1 MTSTLVLCVQR
12 DAFPAYHPERRCT
25 SSDSV
30 YDPSVLSWR
39 QSLETHLLVMC
50 DLRCTAL
57 NDFVKSPRCKS
68 PIKDRRKK
76 RALLNVCSSVRVAE
90 NRCELQSSSSKSEKT
105 TVRVSFHYAHVTR
118 QHYHKLSK
126 WSSIQ
131 TDIIANN

>member
-1 MTSTLVLCVQR
+1 MTSTLVLCVQC
-12 DAFPAYHPERRCT
+12 DTFPAYHPKRRCA

-39 QSLETHLLVMC
+39 RSLETHLLVMC
-50 DLRCTAL
+50 DRCTAL
-57 NDFVKSPRCKS
+57 NDFVNLPRCKP

-76 RALLNVCSSVRVAE
+76 RALFNVCSSVRVAE
-90 NRCELQSSSSKSEKT
+90 NRCELQSSLKSEKT
-105 TVRVSFHYAHVTR
+105 SVRVSFHYAHVTR

-131 TDIIANN
+131 TDIIANK